1 MVTATT
7 GLGAFDVSI
16 QNSTTWFEEFMD
28 ELGWHDKY
36 KGYLALRAALQSMR
50 DRLPPEKAALIGSE
64 LPMVIRGLYYEGW
77 TPAGKPV
84 RPLSRIEYLNALHEY
99 FNNEPSVDPER
110 IVRGMFRLINKSL
123 QENGIRDIERILPGE
138 LKEFWP

>member
-36 KGYLALRAALQSMR
+36 KGYLALRAALQAMR
-50 DRLPPEKAALIGSE
+50 DRLPPEKAALIGSG

-77 TPAGKPV
+77 TTA
-84 RPLSRIEYLNALHEY
+84 
-99 FNNEPSVDPER
+99 
-110 IVRGMFRLINKSL
+110 
-123 QENGIRDIERILPGE
+123 
-138 LKEFWP
+138 

>member
-1 MVTATT
+1 
-7 GLGAFDVSI
+7 
-16 QNSTTWFEEFMD
+16 
-28 ELGWHDKY
+28 
-36 KGYLALRAALQSMR
+36 
-50 DRLPPEKAALIGSE
+50 
-64 LPMVIRGLYYEGW
+64 MVIRGLYYEGW
-77 TPAGKPV
+77 TPAEKPV

-123 QENGIRDIERILPGE
+123 QENGIRDIQRILPGE